1 MLPAALNWPLGSVP
15 YLCVLWQYSGGL
27 LPPVHPVHY
36 FAISPMENPVIILGA
51 QTVGI
56 AALDAFLSNDVVVY
70 CLLDDD
76 QKLQGTELLDVP
88 VMGNTDDGEL
98 LKLLGKKC
106 EVFVATDDT
115 ASRRSLTQMLRTEY
129 EAVPVNA
136 IHQRASVSIHATL
149 GHGNYVGPNAVVAAT
164 ATLGD
169 SCLIGANVVVEARA
183 TVGDYS
189 QLGSGVLLGADVK
202 VGELAFIGAGAVV
215 VAGVK
220 IGDKARVGAGS
231 VVVADVPNGQTVFG
245 NPAVKV

>member
-1 MLPAALNWPLGSVP
+1 
-15 YLCVLWQYSGGL
+15 
-27 LPPVHPVHY
+27 
-36 FAISPMENPVIILGA
+36 MENPVIILGA
-51 QTVGI
+51 QTMGT

-76 QKLQGTELLDVP
+76 LKLQGTELLDVP

-106 EVFVATDDT
+106 AVFVATDDS

-136 IHQRASVSIHATL
+136 IHERASVSAHAVL

-169 SCLIGANVVVEARA
+169 GCLVGPNAVVEARA
-183 TVGDYS
+183 ALGDYA
-189 QLGSGVLLGADVK
+189 QLGSGALLGAEVQ
-202 VGELAFIGAGAVV
+202 VGAQAFVGAGAVV

-231 VVVADVPNGQTVFG
+231 VVVADVPAGQTVFG

>member
-1 MLPAALNWPLGSVP
+1 
-15 YLCVLWQYSGGL
+15 
-27 LPPVHPVHY
+27 
-36 FAISPMENPVIILGA
+36 MENPVIILGA
-51 QTVGI
+51 QTVGT

-106 EVFVATDDT
+106 EVFVATEDT

-136 IHQRASVSIHATL
+136 IHERASVSNHAIL
-149 GHGNYVGPNAVVAAT
+149 GHGNYIGPNAVVAAT

-169 SCLIGANVVVEARA
+169 GCLVGANAVVEARV
-183 TVGDYS
+183 TVADYA
-189 QLGSGVLLGADVK
+189 QLGSGALLGADVK
-202 VGELAFIGAGAVV
+202 VGEQAFIGAGAVV

>member
-1 MLPAALNWPLGSVP
+1 
-15 YLCVLWQYSGGL
+15 
-27 LPPVHPVHY
+27 
-36 FAISPMENPVIILGA
+36 MENPVIILGA
-51 QTVGI
+51 QTVGTSV
-56 AALDAFLSNDVVVY
+56 LDAFHSNDIVVY

-136 IHQRASVSIHATL
+136 IHQRASVAAHATL
-149 GHGNYVGPNAVVAAT
+149 GHGNYIGPNAVVAAT

-169 SCLIGANVVVEARA
+169 GCLVGANAVVEARA
-183 TVGDYS
+183 TVGDYA
-189 QLGSGVLLGADVK
+189 QLGSGALLGADVQ
-202 VGELAFIGAGAVV
+202 VGEQAFIGAGVVV

>member
-1 MLPAALNWPLGSVP
+1 
-15 YLCVLWQYSGGL
+15 
-27 LPPVHPVHY
+27 
-36 FAISPMENPVIILGA
+36 MENPVIILGA
-51 QTVGI
+51 QTVGT

-76 QKLQGTELLDVP
+76 TKLQGTELLDVP

-129 EAVPVNA
+129 EAVPVTA
-136 IHQRASVSIHATL
+136 IHQRASVSVHAEI
-149 GHGNYVGPNAVVAAT
+149 GHGNYFGPNAVVAAT
-164 ATLGD
+164 AKLGEGI
-169 SCLIGANVVVEARA
+169 LVGPNAVIEGQA
-183 TVGDYS
+183 TVGDYAQIGS
-189 QLGSGVLLGADVK
+189 GAQLGVGVSVGA
-202 VGELAFIGAGAVV
+202 GAFIGPGAVL

-220 IGDKARVGAGS
+220 VGDKARVGAGS
-231 VVVADVPNGQTVFG
+231 VVVADVAASQTVFG

>member
-1 MLPAALNWPLGSVP
+1 
-15 YLCVLWQYSGGL
+15 
-27 LPPVHPVHY
+27 
-36 FAISPMENPVIILGA
+36 MENPVIILGA
-51 QTVGI
+51 QAVGT

-76 QKLQGTELLDVP
+76 KKLQDTELLDVP

-106 EVFVATDDT
+106 EVFVATEDT

-169 SCLIGANVVVEARA
+169 GCLVGPNAVVEGKA
-183 TVGDYS
+183 TIGDYA
-189 QLGSGVLLGADVK
+189 QLGSGVQIGTEVTI
-202 VGELAFIGAGAVV
+202 GTQAFIGAGAVV
-215 VAGVK
+215 VAGIK

>member
-1 MLPAALNWPLGSVP
+1 
-15 YLCVLWQYSGGL
+15 
-27 LPPVHPVHY
+27 
-36 FAISPMENPVIILGA
+36 MENPVIILGA
-51 QTVGI
+51 QTVGT
-56 AALDAFLSNDVVVY
+56 AALDAFLSNDIVVY

-76 QKLQGTELLDVP
+76 KKLQNSELLDVP

-106 EVFVATDDT
+106 EVFVATEDT
-115 ASRRSLTQMLRTEY
+115 ASRRSLTQMLRSEY

-136 IHQRASVSIHATL
+136 IHQRASVSMHATL
-149 GHGNYVGPNAVVAAT
+149 GHGNYIGPNAVVAAT

-169 SCLIGANVVVEARA
+169 GILVGGNAVVEAKA
-183 TVGDYS
+183 TVGDYTQIGTGAQIGAEVTIGS
-189 QLGSGVLLGADVK
+189 Q
-202 VGELAFIGAGAVV
+202 AFIGPGAVV
-215 VAGVK
+215 VAGIK